1 MVGLNSDTP
10 APGTYSVVAQ
20 AGGSSRAMRCFP
32 TRSSPSA
39 AFSKDPRVCTLGGG
53 MGIKSKCVALFL
65 ALAAP
70 RWSSCR
76 AWSAVL
82 TLRSVLLLATRHS
95 SRNADRVRCLCRAD
109 VSLRL
114 WCVCKVLTKR
124 MVVRQVRYDDIR
136 VTPFR
141 DWH

>member
-53 MGIKSKCVALFL
+53 MGIKSK
-65 ALAAP
+65 
-70 RWSSCR
+70 
-76 AWSAVL
+76 
-82 TLRSVLLLATRHS
+82 HS
-95 SRNADRVRCLCRAD
+95 SRNADR
-109 VSLRL
+109 
-114 WCVCKVLTKR
+114 
-124 MVVRQVRYDDIR
+124 VRYDDIR